1 MTWLLELYFRMMTPR
16 EDEDKGAAMVE
27 YGLLISFIAVAVIAV
42 LIVLGPAIADMF
54 QSVVDA
60 IK

>member
-1 MTWLLELYFRMMTPR
+1 MTWLLELYFRIITPR

-42 LIVLGPAIADMF
+42 LVLLGPAIANLFD
-54 QSVVDA
+54 QVLQA
-60 IK
+60 IT